1 VPSVLDGCFFQQRA
15 TAGQPVIFSL
25 FDKGRPM
32 KNVVWLTLAGA
43 IVLGASAEQA
53 EARGGGRGGVGG
65 RPGGNI
71 SAGRSGSYL
80 GNRSAGDRSVGD
92 RQSGNRDAA
101 DRALSTSAT
110 GSSGKLANKTSQLK
124 TSYTGKSQPF
134 SPAWYADH
142 PRAWQAVNPHADAW
156 AVASLGAA
164 GAWLGVN
171 ALTNDTV
178 YTAET
183 ESDDATDDSLT
194 QEGETDLPADDAFLP
209 LGVFAIAPRQE
220 TDANA
225 ILQLAVN
232 RDGIVRGTYVDL
244 LTNQEQSIEGAV
256 DKKTQR
262 VAWRVGD
269 NGSVTFETR
278 LSSLT
283 QSAGP
288 LTLNF
293 GNGKT
298 RDWTLARF
306 DSDKQ
311 GAR

>member
-1 VPSVLDGCFFQQRA
+1 
-15 TAGQPVIFSL
+15 
-25 FDKGRPM
+25 M
-32 KNVVWLTLAGA
+32 KNVVWLSLASA
-43 IVLGASAEQA
+43 IVLSVSAEQA
-53 EARGGGRGGVGG
+53 EARGGGRGGGGG
-65 RPGGNI
+65 RAGGNF
-71 SAGRSGSYL
+71 SAGRAGNSL
-80 GNRSAGDRSVGD
+80 GNRSVGD
-92 RQSGNRDAA
+92 RSPGDRQIGNRDLGNRSNREAA
-101 DRALSTSAT
+101 DRALAAGAAKNT
-110 GSSGKLANKTSQLK
+110 GKFTNKTSQLK
-124 TSYTGKSQPF
+124 TNYTGKNQPF
-134 SPAWYADH
+134 SPAWYANH
-142 PRAWQAVNPHADAW
+142 PRAWQTANPHADAW

-164 GAWLGVN
+164 GAWLGIN
-171 ALTNDTV
+171 ALADDTV
-178 YTAET
+178 YTAQT

-194 QEGETDLPADDAFLP
+194 QEGETDLPADDSFLP

-225 ILQLAVN
+225 IVQLAVN

-269 NGSVTFETR
+269 NGSVTFDTQ

-283 QSAGP
+283 QSTGS
-288 LTLNF
+288 LTLHF
-293 GNGKT
+293 ENGMS

-311 GAR
+311 AAR